1 MAAQV
6 ALYVWETTMTAT
18 THARLTVAERAELMA
33 KAARA
38 SVVVEN
44 RQRLER
50 VKVGLGQMEDTLRRS
65 LEHVRKYD
73 VRDGR
78 NLPSGCVA
86 ARVGATAD

>member
-1 MAAQV
+1 
-6 ALYVWETTMTAT
+6 MTAT

-73 VRDGR
+73 VGTVETC
-78 NLPSGCVA
+78 LQA
-86 ARVGATAD
+86 ALLRELALLRIDVEQVEVR